1 MSRISISMEASGVA
15 LRQTP
20 KISGGILNERSVF
33 VSNRSSVVAMVR
45 GFRKVKKLRV
55 RAKAMDLGFEDK
67 ASLLYYNGYCKE
79 RKKEIKNRLK
89 VLSKDL
95 IKLPITP
102 DFTQSQLNTIKEATE
117 ILQMQLQQLKAE
129 EKELKK
135 QRKAELKATR
145 MKKKK
150 MADLGCESSSSSSS
164 SESSDSD
171 CGKSMV
177 NNTARL
183 KTSQNE
189 FPAILEATTTLTLPI
204 STTPHANLMTKKN
217 VGTNYTN
224 SIISSTTDI
233 NMSSKRIE
241 VCMGNKCK
249 KSGSAAL
256 LEEFTR
262 VTGVEATVVG
272 CKCMGKCRDGPNVR
286 VMNPVDGL
294 DDSVRTPPK
303 SLCNRVGLENVGD
316 ILSNLGCYVDNGK
329 GLRVLLPPLA

>member
-1 MSRISISMEASGVA
+1 MEATGVP

-33 VSNRSSVVAMVR
+33 VSNPSSVAMVR
-45 GFRKVKKLRV
+45 GFRNVKRLRV
-55 RAKAMDLGFEDK
+55 RATAMDIGFEDK
-67 ASLLYYNGYCKE
+67 ASLMYYYGNCRTTTEE

-102 DFTQSQLNTIKEATE
+102 DFTQSQVNTIKEATE

-129 EKELKK
+129 EKVLKK
-135 QRKAELKATR
+135 QRKAEEKATR
-145 MKKKK
+145 MKKK
-150 MADLGCESSSSSSS
+150 MTGLGCESSSSSSS
-164 SESSDSD
+164 SESTDSD
-171 CGKSMV
+171 CGKDMA
-177 NNTARL
+177 NAARL
-183 KTSQNE
+183 RTAQNE

-204 STTPHANLMTKKN
+204 STTPPVDSMTKRN
-217 VGTNYTN
+217 VCTNYTN
-224 SIISSTTDI
+224 SVSSMTDI
-233 NMSSKRIE
+233 NMSTKRIE

-286 VMNPVDGL
+286 VLNSVDGL
-294 DDSVRTPPK
+294 DDSLRTPPK
-303 SLCNRVGLENVGD
+303 SLCNRVGLEDVGV
-316 ILSNLGCYVDNGK
+316 IVSNLGCYVDNGK
-329 GLRVLLPPLA
+329 GLVLPPPLA